1 MSLFYVCFRRS
12 FENFGWNELLANKM
26 MRIIGVDWLIRPN
39 IWVPVP
45 GRVLDSK
52 GSKWLSEFTVTLNNP
67 NRKKLCF
74 TTVKYRGKS
83 CSRPTSCILS
93 ASFFH
98 SLCLCISHDYYRRTQ
113 SISNSNLPHTSW
125 IKRFLQWGWR
135 LHHRLHSCCC
145 YAKESRQTLEM
156 RCCKDTALRG
166 PNINTTTGNTRW
178 ILKSVI

>member
-1 MSLFYVCFRRS
+1 MCASEDLLRILGETNSWRTKWWESLESTDWFDQISESRFRVVFWTRRAPS
-12 FENFGWNELLANKM
+12 
-26 MRIIGVDWLIRPN
+26 D
-39 IWVPVP
+39 
-45 GRVLDSK
+45 
-52 GSKWLSEFTVTLNNP
+52 LSEFTVTLNNP